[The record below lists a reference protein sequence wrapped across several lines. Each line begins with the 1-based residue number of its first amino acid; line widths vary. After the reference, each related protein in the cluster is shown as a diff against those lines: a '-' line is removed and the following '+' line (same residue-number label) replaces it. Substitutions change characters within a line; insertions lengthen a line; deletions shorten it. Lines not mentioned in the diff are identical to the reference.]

1 MNAARFPRILVATT
15 CLALL
20 SPVLAQEKKDQP
32 KQLSAGLVKLTA
44 KTTPLLKGEKIAF
57 FGDSVTMQGGYID
70 MMAAALKESTHT
82 GSLGVELIKHGLDGG
97 RVPTVLEGN
106 GPFGSLGGTMEA
118 LLERE
123 KPTVVVV
130 FLGINDVWHGEK
142 GTTKADF
149 ESGLKTMIELIR
161 KNGALPLLCTPTV
174 INEEMTAENVLTAKL
189 GEYGEIIR
197 KLATADKITV
207 VDLHKAFVETL
218 KKINKDNKRI
228 GNLTYDGVHMN
239 EAGNALIADQ
249 IAIGLVDALQ
259 KRTGASAHAT
269 H

>member
-1 MNAARFPRILVATT
+1 MNTARLSTILAVTL
-15 CLALL
+15 CVALL
-20 SPVLAQEKKDQP
+20 TPVQAQEKKEQP
-32 KQLSAGLVKLTA
+32 KQLPPGLVKLTA
-44 KTTPLLKGEKIAF
+44 KGTPLMKGEKIAF

-70 MMAAALKESTHT
+70 LMATALKESPNTS
-82 GSLGVELIKHGLDGG
+82 GLDVELIKHGLDGG

-106 GPFGSLGGTMEA
+106 GPFGSLGGTMAE

-142 GTTKADF
+142 GTTKPDF
-149 ESGLKTMIELIR
+149 EAGMKTMIELIR
-161 KNGALPLLCTPTV
+161 KNGGLPVLCTPTV
-174 INEEMTAENVLTAKL
+174 INEDMTAENVLTAKL
-189 GEYGEIIR
+189 GEYGEITR
-197 KLATADKITV
+197 KLATDGKITL
-207 VDLHKAFVETL
+207 VDLHKAFVDTL

-249 IAIGLVDALQ
+249 IGLGLVDALK
-259 KRTGASAHAT
+259 KRTHAAV